1 MTDPVEMTLL
11 ERVCAGDHDAFDDL
25 YARLEPMVARF
36 VRRLVGNV
44 LEVDDIVQETFIGF
58 YRHIREIDPPH
69 MLRPYLFRI
78 ARNRAYDLLRR
89 QGRYDQVSIDE
100 DDDDPVQVR
109 IAFDLSQLNTSPEDA
124 ASWLLLY
131 MEVRDAIERLPELGR
146 QALILYAEEQL
157 SYAEI
162 AQVMNVS
169 IGTVK
174 SRMFHAKRRLRELL
188 SDDALRLIREELG
201 DS

>member
-1 MTDPVEMTLL
+1 VTDPVEMTLL

>member
-1 MTDPVEMTLL
+1 VTDPVEMTLL

-89 QGRYDQVSIDE
+89 QGRY
-100 DDDDPVQVR
+100 DPVQVR